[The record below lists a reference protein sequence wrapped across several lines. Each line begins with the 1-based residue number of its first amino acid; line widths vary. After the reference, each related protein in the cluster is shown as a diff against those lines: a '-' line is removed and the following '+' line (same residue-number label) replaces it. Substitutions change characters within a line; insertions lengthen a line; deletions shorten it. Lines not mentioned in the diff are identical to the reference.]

1 MVVGGDDYPGDP
13 GKSVEIFDIELN
25 IWREGP
31 QLPEHLDGSPGV
43 AEVENVVYVVG
54 GYGEEGIS
62 SNIFSLEKGAADW
75 KVQQNPLKDPRGFFP
90 FFSVPFNISDCL

>member
-31 QLPEHLDGSPGV
+31 QLPEHIDGSPGV

-62 SNIFSLEKGAADW
+62 SNIFSLEKGAANW
-75 KVQQNPLKDPRGFFP
+75 KVQQNLLKAPRGIFP
-90 FFSVPFNISDCL
+90 FFSVPFNISDC

>member
-13 GKSVEIFDIELN
+13 GRTVEIFDIELN
-25 IWREGP
+25 IWSEGP

-62 SNIFSLEKGAADW
+62 SNIFSLEKGAANW
-75 KVQQNPLKDPRGFFP
+75 KVQQNLLKAPRGIFP
-90 FFSVPFNISDCL
+90 FFSVPFNISEC